1 MRRVLADRGRAIVG
15 TLVLAAVA
23 LALEAGVRWH

>member
-15 TLVLAAVA
+15 MLVLAAVA